1 MSSRYQDYIVQN
13 NTKLCGEISEIN
25 GYINIADSKNIP
37 RRIADSKTRI
47 AYNCIERNNC
57 ATVNWIFITPRAI
70 RESSMGQYERKERRT
85 NQAGIFIGNITGTK
99 VFIRAL
105 GDVVTSIFVNLIEV
119 PDKMAN
125 GSCAESAVTCT
136 RLGFECGRYESSL
149 YLRVGTRILLLCTFF
164 LYTFFSIFSARST
177 TNQIYRILSIFEFS
191 F

>member
-1 MSSRYQDYIVQN
+1 
-13 NTKLCGEISEIN
+13 
-25 GYINIADSKNIP
+25 
-37 RRIADSKTRI
+37 
-47 AYNCIERNNC
+47 
-57 ATVNWIFITPRAI
+57 
-70 RESSMGQYERKERRT
+70 MGQYERKERRT

-99 VFIRAL
+99 VFIRVL

-125 GSCAESAVTCT
+125 GSCAKSAVTCT

-164 LYTFFSIFSARST
+164 LYTFFSIFSAPST